1 MPRPQRK
8 PPKPEP
14 QQNNWVLFM
23 PIINGRYYAN
33 PQYGTGLE
41 RARAADAGSSDQSG
55 RKSLVDQIAD
65 WISPQPPPPAS
76 PTPPPAAPEAYDDA
90 TINELRVRQVASIVA
105 NENHDVTPGKSS
117 PEHSQNAKIA
127 QAHAIINA
135 DRYFGPERNDRV
147 HTAPNEV
154 TPELENSPQYQQ
166 ALDAARTAFQ
176 EQLAGKDRVQ
186 GRMWFNH
193 RYNDYL
199 GRRHLGDEYV
209 DVAQHFGPFQ
219 LGNQTVYTAIDNN
232 PKNMPKPYVK
242 R

>member
-1 MPRPQRK
+1 
-8 PPKPEP
+8 
-14 QQNNWVLFM
+14 M

-65 WISPQPPPPAS
+65 WISPQRPPPAS

-105 NENHDVTPGKSS
+105 NENHDVTPGKSP
-117 PEHSQNAKIA
+117 PEKLQNAKIA

-135 DRYFGPERNDRV
+135 DRYFGPERDSQVR
-147 HTAPNEV
+147 TASHEI
-154 TPELENSPQYQQ
+154 TAQLENSPQYQQ

-186 GRMWFNH
+186 GRMWFNN
-193 RYNDYL
+193 RGNDYM
-199 GRRHLGDEYV
+199 GPRHLGDE
-209 DVAQHFGPFQ
+209 DVKVSQRFGPFQ
-219 LGNQTVYTAIDNN
+219 LGNQTVYTLTYDN

-242 R
+242 K